1 MPFAQLVGRD
11 AELARAG
18 RLLEPGGDLSLFVTG
33 ARGSGKSALLTAAA
47 AAAREAGRR
56 VLLLRGGDGPWPLRQ
71 LLLAIRHDLAV
82 LPPGIKGPALAFLG
96 LTPDAPPHADDLP
109 AVVHAAVT
117 AVAATTTGILVVA
130 DDAHELPPAALA
142 TLSQLTAGPR
152 VAVLTAGRMPVPEA
166 LAGFA
171 VLELAPLGAEDAAR
185 LLDDRDRLPS
195 ARDRATILHRAE
207 GNPAALVEFG
217 SAGSPAGGLLAEFT
231 DALAVLPTP
240 ARTLLLYA
248 AAAGFP
254 AEAALLSRAAGF
266 PTEAGPP
273 SEAAGAGPSGEAA
286 GAGLPGE
293 AADAE
298 LSGEAA
304 GAGDG
309 SPAADHWLPA
319 VESGLITRTDGLIFF
334 GHPLAAEA
342 AYRYASAHLRRRV
355 HRDLAAALTDRPEH
369 YALQLAAAEPGPDEQ
384 IATALETAAAIFRR
398 QGLRY
403 RATAAM
409 QQAAERSPSPQAAAR
424 RLTQAV
430 ADARDLRDTAWTTEL
445 HAQVWRLTDD
455 PDVLAA
461 AARPAATAMHWAG
474 RPHEAYAMVTAAHRV
489 GPQANPAVAA
499 QLALIAAQIAWV
511 TGDEDHR
518 RGLPTLLAAAGEHT
532 TAEHTAGERPAGT
545 QHGGT
550 AVDSATAAYV
560 REVIDPAGH
569 AGRELLDAVVLPEPG
584 QALLPADRQ
593 RFGLLGAIAYVE
605 DRAPLAVALL
615 TASVAGD
622 PAATPSFGTLPTLVS
637 ALIDAGDWERADRF
651 ADPGLVTGLPAMR
664 ITLAAM
670 RAQLHAL
677 RGESEAALRLARETW
692 ERLDIQG
699 NRAAHIRLLR
709 AAGLASADSGDQ
721 ENAYRYLRSM
731 FDADGRPLH
740 PHLSSRAVAELAITA
755 VRCGQQADARTV
767 VARVRDAAGAGP
779 SGRMTALLQLSEA
792 VLADNDGEALFQ
804 QAVAESDYPYERA
817 LAHLHY
823 GVWLRRHRSPREA
836 RLVLA
841 YAGRV
846 FEVLGA
852 RGAAEL
858 AAREIAVGVQSATP
872 QQSGPAALT
881 PQERQVA
888 ALAAQGLSNRAIAEQ
903 LFISARTVGT
913 HLSRVYRK
921 TGISRRH
928 QLGNLS

>member
-71 LLLAIRHDLAV
+71 LLLAIRHDLAG
-82 LPPGIKGPALAFLG
+82 LPPAVKGPALAFLG
-96 LTPDAPPHADDLP
+96 LTPDAPPHLDDLP
-109 AVVHAAVT
+109 AVVRAAIT
-117 AVAATTTGILVVA
+117 AVAATTGILVVA

-142 TLSQLTAGPR
+142 TLSQLTAGPW

-171 VLELAPLGAEDAAR
+171 VLELAPLGADDAAR
-185 LLDDRDRLPS
+185 LLDDRDRMPS
-195 ARDRATILHRAE
+195 ARDRATILHRAA
-207 GNPAALVEFG
+207 GNPAALVEFS

-266 PTEAGPP
+266 PADAGPP
-273 SEAAGAGPSGEAA
+273 SD
-286 GAGLPGE
+286 
-293 AADAE
+293 AADA
-298 LSGEAA
+298 A
-304 GAGDG
+304 GG
-309 SPAADHWLPA
+309 SDAAADHWLPA
-319 VESGLITRTDGLIFF
+319 VESGLITRTEGLIFF

-430 ADARDLRDTAWTTEL
+430 GDARDLRDTAWTTEL

-455 PDVLAA
+455 ADVLAA

-474 RPHEAYAMVTAAHRV
+474 RPDEAYAMVTAAHRA
-489 GPQANPAVAA
+489 GPPANPAVAA

-518 RGLPTLLAAAGEHT
+518 RGLPTLLAAAGPDP
-532 TAEHTAGERPAGT
+532 ER
-545 QHGGT
+545 
-550 AVDSATAAYV
+550 ATAAYV

-651 ADPGLVTGLPAMR
+651 ADPGPVTGLPAMR
-664 ITLAAM
+664 VTLAAM

-779 SGRMTALLQLSEA
+779 SGRITALLQLSEA

-804 QAVAESDYPYERA
+804 QAVTESDYPYERA

-841 YAGRV
+841 YAGKV
-846 FEVLGA
+846 FEELGA

-858 AAREIAVGVQSATP
+858 AAREIAVGVQSTTSP
-872 QQSGPAALT
+872 ENGPAALT

-921 TGISRRH
+921 TGISRRQ

>member
-18 RLLEPGGDLSLFVTG
+18 RLLEPGGDRSLFVTG
-33 ARGSGKSALLTAAA
+33 ARGAGKSALLTAAA

-56 VLLLRGGDGPWPLRQ
+56 VLLLRGGAGPWPLRQ
-71 LLLAIRHDLAV
+71 LLLAVRHDLAA
-82 LPPGIKGPALAFLG
+82 LPPEIKGPALAFLG
-96 LTPDAPPHADDLP
+96 LTPDTPPEVGDLP
-109 AVVHAAVT
+109 MVVRAAVT
-117 AVAATTTGILVVA
+117 AVAATTPILVVA
-130 DDAHELPPAALA
+130 DDAHELAPDALA
-142 TLSQLTAGPR
+142 TLAELTAAPPRTGGPGSAQTGGLEPAR
-152 VAVLTAGRMPVPEA
+152 TGGSGPVRTGGSGPVRTGGRQPAVAVLAAGRMPVPEV
-166 LAGFA
+166 LAGIP
-171 VLELAPLGAEDAAR
+171 VLELAPLGADDAAR
-185 LLDDRDRLPS
+185 LLDDHERTPA
-195 ARDRATILHRAE
+195 ARDRATILHRAA

-217 SAGSPAGGLLAEFT
+217 STGSPSGGLLAEFT
-231 DALAVLPTP
+231 DALAGLPTP

-254 AEAALLSRAAGF
+254 ADPALLSEAAGF
-266 PTEAGPP
+266 PTGAAPQGT
-273 SEAAGAGPSGEAA
+273 AAGS
-286 GAGLPGE
+286 L
-293 AADAE
+293 AE
-298 LSGEAA
+298 
-304 GAGDG
+304 
-309 SPAADHWLPA
+309 DHWLPA
-319 VESGLITRTDGLIFF
+319 VEAGLITRTDGLIRF

-369 YALQLAAAEPGPDEQ
+369 RALQLAAAEPGPDEQ

-403 RATAAM
+403 EATAAM
-409 QQAAERSPSPQAAAR
+409 QQSAERSPVPQAAAR
-424 RLTQAV
+424 RLTRAV
-430 ADARDLRDTAWTTEL
+430 ADARDLRDIAWTAEL
-445 HAQVWRLTDD
+445 HARVWRLTDD

-461 AARPAATAMHWAG
+461 AARSAATAMHWAG
-474 RPHEAYAMVTAAHRV
+474 RPHEAYAMVTAAHRA
-489 GPQANPAVAA
+489 GPQAFPAVAA

-511 TGDEDHR
+511 TGDDDHR
-518 RGLPTLLAAAGEHT
+518 RGLSALLDAAGPE
-532 TAEHTAGERPAGT
+532 P
-545 QHGGT
+545 
-550 AVDSATAAYV
+550 DPATAAYV
-560 REVIDPAGH
+560 REVIAPAGH
-569 AGRELLDAVVLPEPG
+569 AGRELLDAVTVPEPG

-593 RFGLLGAIAYVE
+593 RSGLLGAIAYVE

-615 TASVAGD
+615 TASVAGA

-637 ALIDAGDWERADRF
+637 ALIDAGDWEQADRL
-651 ADPGLVTGLPAMR
+651 ADPLLGTGLPSMR
-664 ITLAAM
+664 TTLAAM

-740 PHLSSRAVAELAITA
+740 QHLSSRSVAELAITA
-755 VRCGQQADARTV
+755 VRYGQQADARTV
-767 VARVRDAAGAGP
+767 VARVRDAAGAEP
-779 SGRMTALLQLSEA
+779 SRRMSILLHLSDA
-792 VLADNDGEALFQ
+792 VLADNDGEPLFQ
-804 QAVAESDYPYERA
+804 KAVAESEYPYERA

-836 RLVLA
+836 RLVLS
-841 YAGRV
+841 YAGKV
-846 FEVLGA
+846 FAELGA

-858 AAREIAVGVQSATP
+858 AAREIAVGVQSATS
-872 QQSGPAALT
+872 QESGPAALT

-928 QLGNLS
+928 QLGNPS